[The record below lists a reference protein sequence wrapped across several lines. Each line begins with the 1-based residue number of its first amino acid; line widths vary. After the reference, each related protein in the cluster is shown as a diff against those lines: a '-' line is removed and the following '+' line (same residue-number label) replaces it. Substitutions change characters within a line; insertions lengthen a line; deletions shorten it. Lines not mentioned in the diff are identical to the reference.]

1 MERLGHDAI
10 VIGGSIA
17 GLIAARVLSDYFECV
32 TILER
37 DEIENRPAVHKSVPQ
52 GYHLHGLLNGGQ
64 RVLSALYP
72 GFTDDLRGLG
82 AHRVTVGRDIA
93 WYLPDGKSYSATG
106 SLRAPFDVG
115 LEAHCA
121 SRGLIEY
128 VIRRRTHELPGI
140 RVETGTVRELIC
152 HDSRISG
159 VRCDDA
165 RLFEAELVVDATGR
179 ASRAPQWLA
188 AAGFSEPRQTTIGV
202 DTAYSTANFRVPD
215 WYDGET
221 LIFITGPAPTFT
233 RRCYVIRI
241 ENGSL
246 LVSLIGRFGDYP
258 PTDREGYLAFAK
270 DLHSDLAWRI
280 ITDAEQLTPIA
291 HHRFPTSVQR
301 HYEQLTSPAERF
313 LAIGDA
319 LCTFNPIHA
328 QGMSAAARQAN
339 LLREVLSEHQ
349 SQARGLDG
357 IGRAF
362 FAKAAELNSTPWNLA
377 AAFDF
382 AFPQTRG
389 ERPPGIEERARYFAA
404 LDRLQTEDKEIRQLM
419 TEVFQLVRP
428 LSTLLEEP
436 LRSRVLAR
444 M

>member
-1 MERLGHDAI
+1 MDRLGHDAI

-37 DEIENRPAVHKSVPQ
+37 DEIENRPVIHKSVPQ
-52 GYHLHGLLNGGQ
+52 GNHLHGLLNGGQ

-72 GFTDDLRGLG
+72 GFTDDLRALG
-82 AHRVTVGRDIA
+82 AHRFTIGRDVA
-93 WYLPDGKSYSATG
+93 WYLPDGKAYSATG

-115 LEAHCA
+115 LEGHCT

-128 VIRRRTHELPGI
+128 VIRRRTQELPGI
-140 RVETGTVRELIC
+140 RAEMGTTVRELIC
-152 HDSRISG
+152 HDGRISG

-165 RLFEAELVVDATGR
+165 LSFEAELVVDATGR

-188 AAGFSEPRQTTIGV
+188 AVGFSQPRQTTIGV

-233 RRCYVIRI
+233 RRGYVIRI
-241 ENGSL
+241 ESGSL
-246 LVSLIGRFGDYP
+246 LVSLIGRFADYP
-258 PTDREGYLAFAK
+258 PTDREGFLAFAK

-280 ITDAEQLTPIA
+280 VRDAEQLTPIA

-301 HYEQLTSPAERF
+301 HYEQPSSLAERF

-328 QGMSAAARQAN
+328 QGMSVAARQAN
-339 LLREVLSEHQ
+339 LLREVLSEHLA
-349 SQARGLDG
+349 QARGLDG
-357 IGRAF
+357 IEGAF
-362 FAKAAELNSTPWNLA
+362 F
-377 AAFDF
+377 
-382 AFPQTRG
+382 
-389 ERPPGIEERARYFAA
+389 PG
-404 LDRLQTEDKEIRQLM
+404 QQ
-419 TEVFQLVRP
+419 
-428 LSTLLEEP
+428 S
-436 LRSRVLAR
+436 
-444 M
+444 